1 MKSIKSKVVAATIT
15 EAAQPSRVENV
26 NGEGR
31 KEGRYI
37 HAWDGGGWRKDGWY
51 VLVDRIG
58 VVENVMFNLHRFDTR
73 RFQDCPGRKIQED
86 PDA

>member
-1 MKSIKSKVVAATIT
+1 MKSIKTKVVAATIT

-31 KEGRYI
+31 EVGLYM
-37 HAWDGGGWRKDGWY
+37 HGMGVGWGKDGWM

-58 VVENVMFNLHRFDTR
+58 VVENVNV
-73 RFQDCPGRKIQED
+73 QSS
-86 PDA
+86 